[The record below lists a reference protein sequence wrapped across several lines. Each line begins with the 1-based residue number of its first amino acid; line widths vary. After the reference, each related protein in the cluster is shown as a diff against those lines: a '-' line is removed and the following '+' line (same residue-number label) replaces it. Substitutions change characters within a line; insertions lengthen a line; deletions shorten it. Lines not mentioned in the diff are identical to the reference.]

1 MGHRRGRTSPLT
13 TAALFHLVREHLG
26 RALDRGELRAVEAAS
41 GGNPL
46 HALEF
51 ARRHGTAG
59 GSTFEHLLEER
70 LGSLARG
77 TRLALLAAALAGTPT
92 VELVA
97 EVRGCAPLELLD
109 VLEPAVQGRLVRV
122 TDRVS
127 FAHPLYAET
136 IVATSAAA
144 DRRACHRRLADVEP
158 GEEARAR
165 HLGIATTG
173 QDDGL
178 AQTLERAA
186 QLARRR
192 GAWDSAAELMA
203 LSVERTPPASGRWGE
218 RALAWGDWLVAIG
231 RPVEAED
238 CFAGPGAGSGHPS
251 YWEATIRLADL
262 LIYLGRAEE
271 ARELGH
277 ELRTA
282 RLPPGLRARAVLTVL
297 VEELNEAPA
306 EQLALVA
313 AVNEDLRGLPATEAP
328 AGLRALGLN
337 LEAQLRVRGGGRAD
351 GLLREAVELE
361 RLEPPRTIADSA
373 ALTLAHHATL
383 ADHHDDARARFE
395 RLLAVCEERGDDFS
409 VPLVCS
415 QFAYLEQRSGRWD
428 HALELLAEGRR
439 SAEGQHQLYLWLVDA
454 GIGVIVGQRGDYE
467 GALARLARWC
477 RRWRA
482 STTRRSRRSCG
493 T

>member
-1 MGHRRGRTSPLT
+1 MTEWLPAWDTDEVGLPPLT

-51 ARRHGTAG
+51 ARHHGTPG

-70 LGSLARG
+70 LGSLPRG

-173 QDDGL
+173 QDDEL
-178 AQTLERAA
+178 AQTLEHAA

-218 RALAWGDWLVAIG
+218 RALAWGNWLVAIG

-238 CFAGPGAGSGHPS
+238 CFARAPRRRIRPPVVLGGDDPAGGPADLPGSGRGGAGAGPRAAHP
-251 YWEATIRLADL
+251 
-262 LIYLGRAEE
+262 
-271 ARELGH
+271 
-277 ELRTA
+277 
-282 RLPPGLRARAVLTVL
+282 
-297 VEELNEAPA
+297 
-306 EQLALVA
+306 
-313 AVNEDLRGLPATEAP
+313 
-328 AGLRALGLN
+328 
-337 LEAQLRVRGGGRAD
+337 
-351 GLLREAVELE
+351 
-361 RLEPPRTIADSA
+361 
-373 ALTLAHHATL
+373 
-383 ADHHDDARARFE
+383 
-395 RLLAVCEERGDDFS
+395 
-409 VPLVCS
+409 
-415 QFAYLEQRSGRWD
+415 
-428 HALELLAEGRR
+428 
-439 SAEGQHQLYLWLVDA
+439 
-454 GIGVIVGQRGDYE
+454 
-467 GALARLARWC
+467 
-477 RRWRA
+477 
-482 STTRRSRRSCG
+482 
-493 T
+493 